1 MSGLLDGHKIGW
13 NIGYGFGDT
22 SAAGENMV
30 FCDGKAHKLDRVI
43 FQIPVNENGDDDY
56 MSPWCFTSS
65 DGRFECDFIPVLD
78 RKNRINAV
86 LIESDQHQV
95 FGNYSGTVTLDDGTV
110 LEFQNIPG
118 FAEKVKN
125 RW

>member
-1 MSGLLDGHKIGW
+1 
-13 NIGYGFGDT
+13 
-22 SAAGENMV
+22 
-30 FCDGKAHKLDRVI
+30 
-43 FQIPVNENGDDDY
+43 
-56 MSPWCFTSS
+56 
-65 DGRFECDFIPVLD
+65 
-78 RKNRINAV
+78 
-86 LIESDQHQV
+86 V

>member
-1 MSGLLDGHKIGW
+1 MSGILDGHKIGW

-22 SAAGENMV
+22 SAASENMV
-30 FCDGKAHKLDRVI
+30 FYDGKAHKLDRVI

-65 DGRFECDFIPVLD
+65 DGRFECDFQPVLD